1 MTAASTRRT
10 RMAEARL
17 DAALAERGIARSR
30 THAAR
35 LITDGSVTVDGRTVI
50 KPSARV
56 GEDQVLALTAIDHY
70 VSRAAHKLLAAL
82 DAFAVPVTGRSALDV
97 GASTGGFTQVLLER
111 GAASVVALDVGHSQL
126 DPFIANNPAVTVIEG
141 FNARALTV
149 PTLDAAAGH
158 AVRASIVV
166 ADLSFISLTTVLPAL
181 VVTVG
186 IEADYIMLIKPQ
198 FEVGR
203 TGVKEGI
210 VHDPGLRADA
220 ISDVLWAAW
229 DLGVPTAGLISSPI
243 LGAAGNHEYL
253 VWFSTLVG
261 SNPTEWRERVLAL
274 SRPSAT

>member
-181 VVTVG
+181 VATVG
-186 IEADYIMLIKPQ
+186 IEADYILLIKPQ

-243 LGAAGNHEYL
+243 LGTAGNHEYV
-253 VWFSTLVG
+253 VWFSTLSG

>member
-1 MTAASTRRT
+1 
-10 RMAEARL
+10 MAEARL

-111 GAASVVALDVGHSQL
+111 GAASVVALDV
-126 DPFIANNPAVTVIEG
+126 A
-141 FNARALTV
+141 
-149 PTLDAAAGH
+149 
-158 AVRASIVV
+158 
-166 ADLSFISLTTVLPAL
+166 
-181 VVTVG
+181 TVG
-186 IEADYIMLIKPQ
+186 IEADYILLIKPQ

-229 DLGVPTAGLISSPI
+229 DLGAPTAGLISSPI

-253 VWFSTLVG
+253 VWFSTLSG

>member
-1 MTAASTRRT
+1 MTAASIRRT
-10 RMAEARL
+10 LMAEARL

-82 DAFAVPVTGRSALDV
+82 DAFAVPVPGRSALDV

-181 VVTVG
+181 VATVG
-186 IEADYIMLIKPQ
+186 IEADYILLIKPQ

-220 ISDVLWAAW
+220 ISVVLWAAW

-243 LGAAGNHEYL
+243 LGTAGNHEYV
-253 VWFSTLVG
+253 VWFSTLSG